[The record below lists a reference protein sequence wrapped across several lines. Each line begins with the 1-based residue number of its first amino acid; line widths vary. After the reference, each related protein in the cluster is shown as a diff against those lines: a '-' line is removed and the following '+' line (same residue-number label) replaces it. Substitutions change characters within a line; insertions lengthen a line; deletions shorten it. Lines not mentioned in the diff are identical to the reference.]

1 MRPLYNILED
11 CSNAI
16 KTATANQ
23 NKDFQLPEEMKTE
36 ARNCHQKI
44 NIQSLFFYMLVTYYA
59 CFFSILAV
67 WLPMLIFYREIVN
80 HPSFLLVKIWLLQGA
95 SYNQI
100 QVIYHQVFKHFVQLK
115 YIILIALVLFTI
127 SISHYIYSLDS
138 YNFKY
143 YLIPDSV
150 LIHCQQEFGYKIFML
165 YEKYAT
171 ELPFSKD
178 YLYYFF
184 GFSTFR
190 ELSANLNALSIFILI
205 VFRLVQ
211 IIRRPK

>member
-1 MRPLYNILED
+1 MRALYEVLKD

-23 NKDFQLPEEMKTE
+23 NKDFQISEELKTE
-36 ARNCHQKI
+36 ARESHKKI
-44 NIQSLFFYMLVTYYA
+44 NMKSLFFYMLVTYYA
-59 CFFSILAV
+59 SFFSILAIL
-67 WLPMLIFYREIVN
+67 LPILIFYRETIN
-80 HPSFLLVKIWLLQGA
+80 HPNFLLAKIWLLQGA
-95 SYNQI
+95 SYNQV

-115 YIILIALVLFTI
+115 YIVLVALIIFTV
-127 SISHYIYSLDS
+127 SISHYVYNFDS
-138 YNFKY
+138 CNFKY

-150 LIHCQQEFGYKIFML
+150 LVHCQQEFGYKIFSQ
-165 YEKYAT
+165 YEKISFD
-171 ELPFSKD
+171 LLFSKD
-178 YLYYFF
+178 WLYFIF

-190 ELSANLNALSIFILI
+190 ELSSNLNALSIFVLI